1 METVLD
7 VIARATATSLETL
20 RAECEVRDATYLASD
35 LRVAFEHPVP
45 VRGWLLTVSVDSKK
59 SSSSATGGA
68 TPGDAGCGEQRV
80 SAHAAMSASTANRP
94 AQKWTICAHSR
105 DGHMHGG

>member
-35 LRVAFEHPVP
+35 LRVAFEHPGARARMAADRL
-45 VRGWLLTVSVDSKK
+45 RGLEELIVERYWW
-59 SSSSATGGA
+59 
-68 TPGDAGCGEQRV
+68 R
-80 SAHAAMSASTANRP
+80 HAR
-94 AQKWTICAHSR
+94 
-105 DGHMHGG
+105 